1 MFWFRYE
8 EELHVSSEE
17 SKHHHPSELLPS
29 EVAAVSSAASKGRY
43 AR

>member
-1 MFWFRYE
+1 MFWFRYKEDLPISPE
-8 EELHVSSEE
+8 EP
-17 SKHHHPSELLPS
+17 KHHHSEPLPS